1 MTGVC
6 LLRGVNVGG
15 HAKLPM
21 PAFRTLLEE
30 LGARDVRTYVQ
41 SGNAV
46 FDHALPAEAVR
57 LRISA
62 ALAEQFGLM
71 PEVLVLGAPELA
83 EVVAAQPFAHDDPA
97 DAGALHVG
105 FFVRPPGEDAALV
118 AGDTGVAGRDEFVLG
133 ERAAYVRCP
142 DGFGRTKLSGGYFER
157 LLGVPV
163 TFRNWRTV
171 LTLAETARVTSAS

>member
-1 MTGVC
+1 VC

-21 PAFRTLLEE
+21 AAFRTLLEE
-30 LGARDVRTYVQ
+30 LGAHDIRTYVQ

-46 FDHALPAEAVR
+46 FEHALPAEA
-57 LRISA
+57 LRELISA
-62 ALAEQFGLM
+62 ALARQFGLT

-97 DAGALHVG
+97 DVGVLHVG
-105 FFVRPPGEDAALV
+105 FFVRPPGEEAALAV
-118 AGDTGVAGRDEFVLG
+118 GDSGVVGRDEFVLG
-133 ERAAYVRCP
+133 ERAVYVRCP
-142 DGFGRTKLSGGYFER
+142 DGFGRTKLNGGYFER

-171 LTLAETARVTSAS
+171 LTLAEMARVTSAS